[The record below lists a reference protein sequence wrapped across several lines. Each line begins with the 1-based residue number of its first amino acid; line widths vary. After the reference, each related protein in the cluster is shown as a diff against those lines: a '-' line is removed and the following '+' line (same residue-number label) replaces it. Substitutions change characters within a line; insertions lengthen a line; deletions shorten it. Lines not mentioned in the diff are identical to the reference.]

1 MAERHLDDTVRKP
14 QKDIERVQ
22 VWKTV
27 KVSHRV
33 CSRAA
38 NVTPRPSKKSIDVV
52 SLNPRKC
59 LVRYQKGMRIGD
71 GGKWRTPWS

>member
-1 MAERHLDDTVRKP
+1 MAERHLDDTVRKS
-14 QKDIERVQ
+14 QEDIERVQ

-38 NVTPRPSKKSIDVV
+38 NVTPRPSKKSI
-52 SLNPRKC
+52 
-59 LVRYQKGMRIGD
+59 GMV
-71 GGKWRTPWS
+71 WYH

>member
-14 QKDIERVQ
+14 QDNIERVQ
-22 VWKTV
+22 LWKTV

-38 NVTPRPSKKSIDVV
+38 NVTPRPSKKSIDMV

-59 LVRYQKGMRIGD
+59 LVRYQKY
-71 GGKWRTPWS
+71 